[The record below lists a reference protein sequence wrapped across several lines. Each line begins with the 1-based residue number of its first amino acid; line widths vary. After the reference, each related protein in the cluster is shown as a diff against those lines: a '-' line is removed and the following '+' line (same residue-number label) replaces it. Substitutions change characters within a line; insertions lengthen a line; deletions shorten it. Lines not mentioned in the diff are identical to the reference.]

1 MIFTQVDAERRAYR
15 DVDHRWDHQTLSRKH
30 QKDMTN
36 AAGTFDHRTR
46 VIGVTD
52 VAVATCVEI
61 NQCVGCSA
69 MTRPRWLRRA
79 VRNRHRHAIEQASR
93 RWHGGRRDDS
103 ARTRRK
109 LLISTQAKT
118 YTYDATLSLV
128 ENAQAM
134 AEKMMLAMG
143 SRKEAPETVAAE
155 AEVMEA

>member
-1 MIFTQVDAERRAYR
+1 MWKSTSASGAY
-15 DVDHRWDHQTLSRKH
+15 
-30 QKDMTN
+30 
-36 AAGTFDHRTR
+36 
-46 VIGVTD
+46 
-52 VAVATCVEI
+52 
-61 NQCVGCSA
+61 
-69 MTRPRWLRRA
+69 
-79 VRNRHRHAIEQASR
+79 
-93 RWHGGRRDDS
+93 DDS